1 MRPACYIPWKCRCSL
16 SQNYPSLFSPS
27 FWGKKDA
34 LKRCDMFWQKL
45 CFNAMEPVRPGVCPA
60 NVFKSEPHKLSSG
73 LSFPLKWV
81 LLKQMLGSLL
91 FHCKNSQGLISHLPG
106 ECLIRLLPWSVF
118 VGVSFC
124 WESFSHQKGE
134 GKGAPTVVQA
144 CIPRAS
150 YRQLF
155 LSIKPLSLS
164 LFLSYR
170 TTVSA
175 FCSLPVWLVM
185 SPFSFAVPYF
195 PPFPLDW
202 SSLFNLLLYLPNSIN
217 SFSEFVFLPHKK
229 PLIVR
234 GECVFAWPLDSCSIQ
249 NLSPRV
255 RGIPQFT
262 AFFFAMV
269 KAKRMFNKDLQLV
282 MGVGNGR
289 VT

>member
-16 SQNYPSLFSPS
+16 SQNYPSLFFPS

-45 CFNAMEPVRPGVCPA
+45 CFNAVEPVRPGVCPA
-60 NVFKSEPHKLSSG
+60 DVFKSEPHKLSGG

-81 LLKQMLGSLL
+81 FLKQMLGSLL

-124 WESFSHQKGE
+124 WESFSRQKGE

-155 LSIKPLSLS
+155 LSSKLLSLS
-164 LFLSYR
+164 LYFFLTEQLFR
-170 TTVSA
+170 HFA
-175 FCSLPVWLVM
+175 PCQCGWWCLP
-185 SPFSFAVPYF
+185 SPLQCLIF
-195 PPFPLDW
+195 PPFLLIEVL
-202 SSLFNLLLYLPNSIN
+202 SLTSYCIYP
-217 SFSEFVFLPHKK
+217 
-229 PLIVR
+229 
-234 GECVFAWPLDSCSIQ
+234 
-249 NLSPRV
+249 
-255 RGIPQFT
+255 IP
-262 AFFFAMV
+262 
-269 KAKRMFNKDLQLV
+269 
-282 MGVGNGR
+282 
-289 VT
+289 